1 MRKLLQLAIVAAASA
16 LTAAGQFA
24 ITTPSPLP
32 TAVVGQSY
40 SPVTLQTLGDP
51 GPVVWS
57 FVPGSVPPPG
67 FAVANASP
75 ADTTGIFCYGTPCT
89 GVGVQTGAT
98 VYSFAIAAT
107 SISSNQTTSKQ
118 FNLLVVKQGVQI
130 TTTALPNASS
140 GQPYSATIVATGGL
154 GPPYTWSIVSGLLPP
169 GIAIDPATGALGGT
183 TPAGTSG
190 TYNFSVKALD
200 PGSGLSAVHPLTIN
214 VGTVL
219 SITTTALPNGI
230 LNQPYSFQL
239 QQTGASSP
247 VWTLQQNAQT
257 PSLFS
262 ITTGGLLS
270 GFGLVT
276 GKYSITVQLADETL
290 PGVSV
295 TRTFPFFITLGPLSI
310 AETTIP
316 GGTQNVPYSS
326 PLTAVGGLP
335 PYTWALGT
343 VKPGGL
349 SIDANTGVLSGTPP
363 NSGIFDIPVTLTD
376 ATGTVFSSTFSLSV
390 SRAVSIST
398 TSLPDGSPGVGY
410 SATLAAVGGS
420 IPFSWSVSAGTLPP
434 GLKLDAASGVISGIP
449 NTQGAYSFTIQVTDF
464 FKGTATKVFTILI
477 GQVQPL
483 VITTTSLPDSALTQ
497 TYSQILAATGGISPY
512 TWSIASGSLPP
523 GLQLSANN
531 GVIGG
536 TPTKVGSYPFVIVV
550 TDSRQNVARQSLS
563 INTTDPSNPVV
574 VSGGDFTGFVL
585 TPFNQT
591 MTATG
596 GTPPYTWSVTSGTLP
611 AGLQL
616 DAAAGKVT
624 GSPGAPGVTSVTF
637 TATDANGQRGS
648 RSVAFSITLPTT
660 PSTPI
665 NLGSTTQQAVSLTTD
680 APFPLE
686 ITGFL
691 TLTFASSVGGTDDM
705 VRFSNGSRNLEYII
719 RANQTTA
726 IFPTATNPAI
736 LPGTVAGTI
745 TVTASLSAGGQDI
758 TPGTPPTKTI
768 TIAPAVPVITA
779 VSLQQTSGGVT
790 VVVTGY
796 SNTREVSSGS
806 FTFAVSS
813 GNTLSQSALTVALT
827 SAYATWFNNTASN
840 ATGGQFKLTVP
851 FTVNGNASAI
861 TRVSVT
867 LTNSRGSSAAVSSP

>member
-1 MRKLLQLAIVAAASA
+1 MRKLTQLALVAAASA
-16 LTAAGQFA
+16 LTAAAQFA

-40 SPVTLQTLGDP
+40 SPVTLQTAGDP

-57 FVPGSVPPPG
+57 LAPGSVAPPG
-67 FAVANASP
+67 FAVSNAPSP
-75 ADTTGIFCYGTPCT
+75 DTTGIFCYGTPCT

-98 VYSFAIAAT
+98 LYTFTIVAT
-107 SISSNQTTSKQ
+107 SIATNQSTSKQ
-118 FNLLVVKQGVQI
+118 FDLLVVKQPVQI
-130 TTTALPNASS
+130 TTTSLPPAAS
-140 GQPYSATIVATGGL
+140 GQPYSSTIVAVGGV

-169 GIAIDPATGALGGT
+169 GFGIDPATGTLGGT
-183 TPAGTSG
+183 TPAGTIGSY
-190 TYNFSVKALD
+190 TFTVKALD
-200 PGSGLSAVHPLTIN
+200 PGSGLSAVQAFNLN
-214 VGTVL
+214 VGAVI
-219 SITTTALPNGI
+219 SITTTALPNGT
-230 LNQPYSFQL
+230 LNEPYSFQL
-239 QQTGASSP
+239 QQTGAANP
-247 VWTLQQNAQT
+247 VWTLQQTAQT
-257 PSLFS
+257 PGLFS

-270 GFGLVT
+270 GFGLAT
-276 GKYSITVQLADETL
+276 GKYSITVQLTDESQA
-290 PGVSV
+290 GAV
-295 TRTFPFFITLGPLSI
+295 TKTFPFFITLGPLSI
-310 AETTIP
+310 QETTIP
-316 GGTQNVPYSS
+316 GGTQNVAYSA

-363 NSGIFDIPVTLTD
+363 NSGTFDIPVTLTD
-376 ATGTVFSSTFSLSV
+376 STGTVYSWTFSLSV
-390 SRAVSIST
+390 ARAVSIST

-410 SATLAAVGGS
+410 NATLAAVGGS
-420 IPFSWSVSAGTLPP
+420 IPFTWSVSAGALPP
-434 GLKLDAASGVISGIP
+434 GLKLDASSGVISGIP
-449 NTQGAYSFTIQVTDF
+449 NTQGAYSFTIQVSDF
-464 FKGTATKVFTILI
+464 FKGTATKAFTIVV

-497 TYSQILAATGGISPY
+497 TYSQNLAATGGVLPY
-512 TWSIASGSLPP
+512 TWSVASGSLPQ

-536 TPTKVGSYPFVIVV
+536 IPTKVGSYPFVILV
-550 TDSRQNVARQSLS
+550 TDARQNVARQNLS
-563 INTTDPSNPVV
+563 INVADPSNPVV

-585 TPFNQT
+585 TPFSQT
-591 MTATG
+591 MSATG
-596 GTPPYTWSVTSGTLP
+596 GTPPYTWSVTTGTLP

-616 DAAAGKVT
+616 DAATGKVT
-624 GSPGAPGVTSVTF
+624 GSPGAPGVSAVTF

-648 RSVAFSITLPTT
+648 KPVAFSITLPTT
-660 PSTPI
+660 PSTSI

-705 VRFSNGSRNLEYII
+705 VRFSNGSRSLEYIV

-745 TVTASLSAGGQDI
+745 TVTASLAAGGQDI
-758 TPGTPPTKTI
+758 TPSTPPTKTI
-768 TIAPAVPVITA
+768 TIAAAVPVITA
-779 VSLQQTSGGVT
+779 VTLQQTSGGVT

-796 SNTREVSSGS
+796 SNTREVSSGG
-806 FTFAVSS
+806 FTFTASG
-813 GNTLSQSALTVALT
+813 GNTLSQPALTVALT

-840 ATGGQFKLTVP
+840 ATGGLFKLTVP
-851 FTVNGNASAI
+851 FTVNGNAAAI
-861 TRVSVT
+861 TKVSVT
-867 LTNSRGSSAAVSSP
+867 LTNSKGSSAAVSSP